1 MKTTQNIMK
10 TTQNIIRPN
19 RNQLEPTLSTSLLTA
34 IAAVFSKSSKQFL
47 TVAAG
52 AVVVLGLVTSAAG
65 AIIVPT
71 GLNPGDKYHL
81 AFVTSG
87 TRDATSTSI
96 ADYNAFVQSLAD
108 AAGIGNLEGVTWFA
122 IGSTATVAAR
132 DNAVVGATTPVYL
145 LNGTTKVADGFAD
158 MWDSSL
164 DNKLNLRETLT
175 TYTGSVWTGS
185 SGAGEIPSWGDQWL
199 GDPDGEGPVIGNSN
213 VASSSSWIDNG
224 GEGDPATNLPMY
236 ALSEE
241 LTVAPIPE
249 PGTMGLL
256 GLALGAFFMS
266 RRARK
271 N

>member
-108 AAGIGNLEGVTWFA
+108 AAGIGNLEGVTWYV
-122 IGSTATVAAR
+122 IGGTQTVRAR

-158 MWDSSL
+158 MWDGSL
-164 DNKLNLRETLT
+164 DNKLNRTEIGTTLGNVAVF
-175 TYTGSVWTGS
+175 TGSEQ
-185 SGAGEIPSWGDQWL
+185 SGIIPTWDEEWL
-199 GDPDGEGPVIGNSN
+199 GDTVNDSAVVGNTGLTN
-213 VASSSSWIDNG
+213 TSWIDNNSSS
-224 GEGDPATNLPMY
+224 PAALRPFY